1 MTQREKDMRAE
12 KELAKFLDEHLYCE
26 LLKEE
31 KFISFERV
39 TDRTMQKQGVDVI
52 GKTADA
58 IAYIDEKA
66 QLHYINQCLPTFAF
80 ELEFLWH
87 GKAMEGWF
95 LNDSLSTTHY
105 LLLWPN
111 ATKTDLSLIT
121 SDDFTTVEGMMISKA
136 KIRKH
141 LHDIGLTDA
150 LLHEITELLHQQG
163 ISGPRRTAFE
173 GIKLYVSPSTKYSEN
188 PINIVISKKILAP
201 LADAHYLISK
211 QGFRR
216 KSAK

>member
-12 KELAKFLDEHLYCE
+12 KELARFLDEHLYRE

-31 KFISFERV
+31 RFVSFERV
-39 TDRTMQKQGVDVI
+39 TDRAIQKQGVDVI
-52 GKTADA
+52 GKTEDA

-66 QLHYINQCLPTFAF
+66 QLHYINQGLPTFAF
-80 ELEFLWH
+80 ELEFLWQ

-95 LNDSLSTTHY
+95 LNDLLRTTHY

-111 ATKTDLSLIT
+111 AIETELSLIT

-136 KIRKH
+136 KLRNH
-141 LHDIGLTDA
+141 LDDIGLTDA
-150 LLHEITELLHQQG
+150 LLHEITALLHQQG
-163 ISGPRRTAFE
+163 ISGPRTTAYN
-173 GIKLYVSPSTKYSEN
+173 GIKFYMSSSTTYSEN

-211 QGFRR
+211 RGFRR
-216 KSAK
+216 K

>member
-12 KELAKFLDEHLYCE
+12 KELARFLDEHLYHE

-31 KFISFERV
+31 RFVSFERV
-39 TDRTMQKQGVDVI
+39 TDRAIQKQGVDVI
-52 GKTADA
+52 GKTEDA

-66 QLHYINQCLPTFAF
+66 QLHYINQGLPTFAF
-80 ELEFLWH
+80 ELEFLWQ

-95 LNDSLSTTHY
+95 LNDSLRTTHY

-111 ATKTDLSLIT
+111 AIETELSLIT

-136 KIRKH
+136 KLRNH
-141 LHDIGLTDA
+141 LDDIGLTDA
-150 LLHEITELLHQQG
+150 LLHEITALLHQQG
-163 ISGPRRTAFE
+163 ISGPRTTAYD
-173 GIKLYVSPSTKYSEN
+173 GIKFYMSPSTTYSEN

-211 QGFRR
+211 RGFRR
-216 KSAK
+216 K